1 MRGRYAGWILLAV
14 QLALVLSV
22 AAKDWY
28 ERRTLPAVWIRTG
41 QYDPNQPLRGRY
53 LALQLTVNA
62 CGLPQDKKHLLDYGD
77 KNPVH
82 HWQWTASLKASDGKL
97 LAVLNDEPAYPS
109 ETVRLDYWENHPCD
123 RVPLNPSAEYFI
135 PDRATTPFPLAR
147 GQELWVLVTVPK
159 TGPPRPIELAL
170 SDATGFHPLRFD

>member
-1 MRGRYAGWILLAV
+1 LLAV

-22 AAKDWY
+22 AAKYWY

-62 CGLPQDKKHLLDYGD
+62 CGLPQDKQHLQEYGT
-77 KNPVH
+77 PQLTIAR
-82 HWQWTASLKASDGKL
+82 HWVWTASLQARDGKL
-97 LAVLNDEPAYPS
+97 VAVLNEYPTNPS
-109 ETVRLDYWENHPCD
+109 EAVHIDRWENMPCA
-123 RVPLNPSAEYFI
+123 RVPLNEGTEYFI

-170 SDATGFHPLRFD
+170 SDPTGFHPLKLD